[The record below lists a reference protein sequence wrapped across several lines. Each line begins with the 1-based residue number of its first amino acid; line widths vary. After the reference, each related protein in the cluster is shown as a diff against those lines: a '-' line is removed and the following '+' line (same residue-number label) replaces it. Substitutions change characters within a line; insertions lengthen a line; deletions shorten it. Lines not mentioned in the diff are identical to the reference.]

1 MSRTEAIAQLQ
12 SLRQA
17 SQAKASLRSR
27 LCIQEYMDAGTAA
40 ADVMA
45 LGMAIRALQ
54 TPTRRRMPIWACVM
68 WCVAAAIIGAAC
80 MIYAMT

>member
-40 ADVMA
+40 ADVVA

>member
-40 ADVMA
+40 ADVVA

-68 WCVAAAIIGAAC
+68 WCMAAAIIGAAC

>member
-27 LCIQEYMDAGTAA
+27 LAIQEYCDTSTAA
-40 ADVMA
+40 ADVVA

-80 MIYAMT
+80 VIYAMA

>member
-40 ADVMA
+40 ADVVA

-68 WCVAAAIIGAAC
+68 WRVAAAIIGAAC